1 VYNRI
6 KELQPVLIHAH
17 FTQCGA
23 IVLPLVRKLKVP
35 FVLSILGSDATSND
49 SYIKNQS
56 LSGRIYLLRRKQ
68 LNHEVDQVIVP
79 SQFLREKAVKQ
90 GFEPKKIV
98 IIHHGV
104 DLQQFSRQRQDV
116 EYGHVLFVGRLIP
129 LKGLNYLIKSMK
141 IVMGCINNVQ
151 LTIIGDG
158 PLRNSAELQA
168 QNELGKGFEFLG
180 SQPHEVVK
188 TYMEKAYLFCV
199 PSISL
204 PNGQT
209 ETFGLVFAEAQAMGV
224 PVVSSASGGIPEV
237 VKDGETGFLVKERDV
252 NELAVAMLKL
262 LNDRELHDRMSLAA
276 RKRAEL
282 YFDLKKQNDE
292 LENLYERM
300 TSEKLG

>member
-1 VYNRI
+1 
-6 KELQPVLIHAH
+6 
-17 FTQCGA
+17 
-23 IVLPLVRKLKVP
+23 
-35 FVLSILGSDATSND
+35 
-49 SYIKNQS
+49 
-56 LSGRIYLLRRKQ
+56 